1 MVCRLGITG
10 MDSNTESEL
19 RAAFAQA
26 QARLGGRWVLA
37 PEAEADHVVVD
48 MDSMYG
54 PMSWI
59 RLHAAGKQVIG
70 LTTSPRTQ
78 ADHRLARPLDTDALA
93 SLLGAIAGERAQAMP
108 EASGSAAAAP
118 SSADLITA
126 SDAAPRIEERPA
138 AADMLPIAPAPPA
151 DAATSGA
158 AASEAIPSQ
167 PTASEPAPEAPHAP
181 PVRER
186 GFSDW
191 LAPGA
196 LSGRWRFVRGGAGVA
211 FDADARFYHGPT
223 ALKPLA
229 PLFEGRVSR
238 EDLEPL
244 EGSAW
249 TSAASGEAQP
259 LARLQWYGGLLAGKG
274 ALLPRND
281 PDGRYRLL
289 KWPQTEREF
298 PKHFRIATA
307 MMKGPATLSEVA
319 ASSGVTAEEVA
330 DFVNASLA
338 TGYAEFVPPPA
349 PESAEPSR
357 SGGLLGRLRGR

>member
-26 QARLGGRWVLA
+26 QPRLGGRWVLA

-78 ADHRLARPLDTDALA
+78 ADHRLARPLDTEALA
-93 SLLGAIAGERAQAMP
+93 SLLGAIAGERAAAMP
-108 EASGSAAAAP
+108 EASESAAAADP
-118 SSADLITA
+118 ISA
-126 SDAAPRIEERPA
+126 SAAPDGIEELSAAQHMPPVATVPA
-138 AADMLPIAPAPPA
+138 AEAAAP
-151 DAATSGA
+151 DAV
-158 AASEAIPSQ
+158 ASEATPSQ
-167 PTASEPAPEAPHAP
+167 PAASEPASEAPRTP

-191 LAPGA
+191 LATGA
-196 LSGRWRFVRGGAGVA
+196 LSGRWRFVRGGASVA
-211 FDADARFYHGPT
+211 FDADARVYHGPT

-229 PLFEGRVSR
+229 PLFGGRVAR

-249 TSAASGEAQP
+249 TSAASGGAQP

-274 ALLPRND
+274 ALLPGND

-307 MMKGPATLSEVA
+307 MMKGPATLAEVA
-319 ASSGVTAEEVA
+319 ASSGVTVEEVA

-349 PESAEPSR
+349 PESAESSR

>member
-78 ADHRLARPLDTDALA
+78 ADHRLARPLDTEALA
-93 SLLGAIAGERAQAMP
+93 SLLGAIAGERAAAVP
-108 EASGSAAAAP
+108 EASESAGAP
-118 SSADLITA
+118 PSFTDPISA
-126 SDAAPRIEERPA
+126 SAPDGAEERPA
-138 AADMLPIAPAPPA
+138 AADMPPVAPAEA
-151 DAATSGA
+151 DASDAVAWEAT
-158 AASEAIPSQ
+158 PSQ
-167 PTASEPAPEAPHAP
+167 PAASEPAPEAPRAP
-181 PVRER
+181 SVRER

-196 LSGRWRFVRGGAGVA
+196 LSGRWRFVRGGASVA
-211 FDADARFYHGPT
+211 FDADARVYHGPT

-229 PLFEGRVSR
+229 PLFEGPISR
-238 EDLEPL
+238 DDLELL

-249 TSAASGEAQP
+249 TSAASGGAQP

-274 ALLPRND
+274 ALLPGND

-307 MMKGPATLSEVA
+307 MMKGPATLPEVA
-319 ASSGVTAEEVA
+319 ASSGVTVEEVA

>member
-1 MVCRLGITG
+1 

-78 ADHRLARPLDTDALA
+78 ADHRLARPLDTEALA
-93 SLLGAIAGERAQAMP
+93 SLLGAIAGERAAALP
-108 EASGSAAAAP
+108 GASESAGAPP
-118 SSADLITA
+118 SSADPISA
-126 SDAAPRIEERPA
+126 SIAPDGIQERPA
-138 AADMLPIAPAPPA
+138 AVDMPPVAPAAPA
-151 DAATSGA
+151 DAAVSDAVASQA
-158 AASEAIPSQ
+158 APSQ
-167 PTASEPAPEAPHAP
+167 PAASEPALEAPHAP

-186 GFSDW
+186 GFSEW

-196 LSGRWRFVRGGAGVA
+196 LSGRWRFVRGGASVA
-211 FDADARFYHGPT
+211 FDADARVYHGPA

-238 EDLEPL
+238 DDFEPL

-249 TSAASGEAQP
+249 TSAASGDAQP
-259 LARLQWYGGLLAGKG
+259 LVRLQWYGGLLAGKG
-274 ALLPRND
+274 ALLPGND

-319 ASSGVTAEEVA
+319 ASSGVSAEEVA

-349 PESAEPSR
+349 PESAEPPR